1 MREVE
6 GVVAEQSPAGSPR
19 AGLTDLEKDIL
30 VFEQSW
36 VHRPEVKD
44 EAIRQELSIS
54 PTAYYRTLSAL
65 LDSRAALEFD
75 PMLIKRLQRE
85 REQRRRS
92 RDIRLH
98 PSHQKDRDK

>member
-1 MREVE
+1 M
-6 GVVAEQSPAGSPR
+6 VAEQSPADTPR
-19 AGLTDLEKDIL
+19 QGLSDVEKAIL

-44 EAIRQELSIS
+44 EAIRQELAMS
-54 PTAYYRTLSAL
+54 PTAYYRSLSTL

-92 RDIRLH
+92 RDVRLH